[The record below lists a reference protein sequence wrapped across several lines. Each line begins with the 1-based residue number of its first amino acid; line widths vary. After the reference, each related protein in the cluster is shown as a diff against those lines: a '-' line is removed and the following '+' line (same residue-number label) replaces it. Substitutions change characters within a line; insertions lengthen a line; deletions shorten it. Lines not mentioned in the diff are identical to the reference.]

1 MKKLI
6 FDAADAFLVLIIINI
21 LLHYFI
27 PIKQII
33 FSPFNYLG
41 IIIFILGWMPN
52 IWLGIHFRKIGTS
65 IPAKDIPTKL
75 VTTGFFRLSRN
86 PTYLGMILALFGEAI
101 FLGSII
107 TFILPVIFFIA
118 INKINIPFEEENLE
132 RKFGKNYLD
141 YKKKVRRWI

>member
-6 FDAADAFLVLIIINI
+6 FDVADAFLVLIIINI

-41 IIIFILGWMPN
+41 IIIFILGWIPN
-52 IWLGIHFRKIGTS
+52 IWLGIYFRKIGTS
-65 IPAKDIPTKL
+65 IPAKGIPTKL

-107 TFILPVIFFIA
+107 TFILPVIFFIT
-118 INKINIPFEEENLE
+118 INKTNIPFEEENLE
-132 RKFGKNYLD
+132 RKFGKKYLD